1 MLMPLFKEQVSL
13 TVDPRVAEV
22 EGGCVSID
30 SEKEPTKEDTTVNSG
45 ADMQILVDLKQNGSS
60 EGDLPSTN
68 RVCPYLYS
76 KIEE

>member
-1 MLMPLFKEQVSL
+1 M
-13 TVDPRVAEV
+13 

-30 SEKEPTKEDTTVNSG
+30 SEKEPAKEDTTVNSG
-45 ADMQILVDLKQNGSS
+45 ADVQILVDLKQNGSS

-68 RVCPYLYS
+68 RACPYLYS